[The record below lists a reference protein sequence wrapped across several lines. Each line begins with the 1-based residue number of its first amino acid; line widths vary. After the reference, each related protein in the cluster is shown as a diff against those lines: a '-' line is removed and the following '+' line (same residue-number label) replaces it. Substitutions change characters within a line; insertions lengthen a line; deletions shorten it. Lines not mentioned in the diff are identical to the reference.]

1 MTNRLGKIQSSS
13 EQYLLQH
20 RFGDQLE
27 DEEVEDEELVKA
39 FEEYKEKLKTAKL
52 NIKNA
57 TKYVECFMAR
67 DDLTPQL
74 KKITDD
80 ALIVVGAKERKKER
94 QIQNPYSNTLTDCG
108 FFLAQ
113 DVKLFLSFLTFKKS
127 LSF

>member
-27 DEEVEDEELVKA
+27 DEEVEDDELVKA

-52 NIKNA
+52 NMKNA

-80 ALIVVGAKERKKER
+80 ALIVVGAKERQK
-94 QIQNPYSNTLTDCG
+94 NHMYLNTLTDCG
-108 FFLAQ
+108 FYLAQ
-113 DVKLFLSFLTFKKS
+113 VIFLTFKKK
-127 LSF
+127 FEQR

>member
-27 DEEVEDEELVKA
+27 DDEVEDEELVKA

-52 NIKNA
+52 NMKNA
-57 TKYVECFMAR
+57 TKYVESFMAR

-80 ALIVVGAKERKKER
+80 ALIVVGGKERKKER
-94 QIQNPYSNTLTDCG
+94 QIQTPYYSDPADLRSLLEV
-108 FFLAQ
+108 FF
-113 DVKLFLSFLTFKKS
+113 DIKKKFELSFNER
-127 LSF
+127 

>member
-27 DEEVEDEELVKA
+27 DDEVEDEELVKA

-52 NIKNA
+52 NMKNA
-57 TKYVECFMAR
+57 TKYVESFMAR

-80 ALIVVGAKERKKER
+80 ALIVVGGKERKKER
-94 QIQNPYSNTLTDCG
+94 QIQKPYYSDPADLRSLLEV
-108 FFLAQ
+108 FF
-113 DVKLFLSFLTFKKS
+113 DIKKKFELSFNER
-127 LSF
+127 

>member
-1 MTNRLGKIQSSS
+1 MLKLGVKCGTTFLKNPPPLFNFIPPYPQERMTNRLGKIQSSS

-52 NIKNA
+52 NMKNA

-80 ALIVVGAKERKKER
+80 ALIVVGAKER
-94 QIQNPYSNTLTDCG
+94 
-108 FFLAQ
+108 
-113 DVKLFLSFLTFKKS
+113 
-127 LSF
+127 

>member
-1 MTNRLGKIQSSS
+1 MTFFFPSPQERMTNRLGKIQSSS

-27 DEEVEDEELVKA
+27 DDEVEDEELVKA

-52 NIKNA
+52 NMKNA

-80 ALIVVGAKERKKER
+80 ALIVVGAKASDT
-94 QIQNPYSNTLTDCG
+94 I
-108 FFLAQ
+108 
-113 DVKLFLSFLTFKKS
+113 
-127 LSF
+127 